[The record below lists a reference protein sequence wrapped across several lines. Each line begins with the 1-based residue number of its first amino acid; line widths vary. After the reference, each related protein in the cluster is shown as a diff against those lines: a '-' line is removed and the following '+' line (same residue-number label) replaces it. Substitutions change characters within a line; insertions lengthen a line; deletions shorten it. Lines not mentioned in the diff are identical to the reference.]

1 MADNVKYKFIQNVG
15 DYFPSGY
22 FSEDFIDKVQKASG
36 LNADQ
41 MAELCKPYV
50 KLRGE
55 YEKYKNYIL
64 NNNPRVKDAIKHTH
78 DFHTLLLRILGYDTT
93 RPYQQFVTINED
105 DHSVVPVRHILTRGG
120 NTTMLVME
128 MQHLIKTGEQEP
140 AGLFEQQYNVKDGE
154 LTTPVT
160 IRHQQY
166 YAGQWSELFSLP
178 TDRETHISPAVINKA
193 IDAIFLLPEKER
205 PHFILMMAGN
215 TMFLLDSDKW
225 NRGSYLVFSMDELF
239 SQASIAAFRK
249 YYALFH
255 LLVCKDTLAAD
266 SETVLM
272 DQLVEESYKSA
283 YEVTKDL
290 KEGVILSVETLAN
303 EALWYWKRELDNPD
317 SELKDNPLSNI
328 DYTDDTFESEVK
340 DDCLTI
346 IYRMLFIFYAES
358 RDELDILPTKDEV
371 YRDGYSL
378 DMLRD
383 LEKVPMIT
391 DESRNG
397 YFFHDSLNDLFW
409 LLANG
414 YRQGQEANKS
424 FSVRKIDSPLFSN
437 KRLHHLANVKIR
449 NVEWQKIIRALSLS
463 NRDKQVG
470 RISYAN
476 LGVNQLGSVYE
487 SLLAYRGFYAEQ
499 DYIEVHKAGKPEEGT
514 FLVPYSRMDDFK
526 ANEILCDE
534 NGEPKILPQ
543 GTFVYRLNGRDRQK
557 SASYYTPEVLTRST
571 VKYTLKSILDE
582 VAAGKRKAQDLLD
595 LKILEPAM
603 GAAAFQNEV
612 INQLAEA
619 YLAYEQQQRHEDGKQ
634 NWRIAPD
641 HYRDELQKVKAYIAT
656 HNVYGVDLNP
666 TAIELGKLSLWL
678 NVIHKDME
686 TPFFS
691 NRLALGNAVIGAWLK
706 VYDKKDILGI
716 PGIKNKKGKNGG
728 LQPNEWW
735 TKAPHKVH
743 FNKVQ
748 FNNGSIKSSVKRSV
762 NEIYHFL
769 LPDKNM
775 LALRSIKDVFIPADA
790 TEEERIKLKETRKA
804 QIKGMKDKL
813 DDWTAPISGEDFQIL
828 QRISAKIDKRL
839 FEYFTFQWDIE
850 RLTNNKTDL
859 WGVAGQ
865 TNIEFGSLAEN
876 YAEKERL
883 NDTRY
888 RHDNA
893 YFRLKNVLDYWCAL
907 WFWEFD
913 DVHQLPT
920 RREYWSDIEAM
931 LDIKDAEI
939 DSRTAR
945 ALHTYVEKDGQLG
958 FFAQNHQNDLFAQS
972 QLDNMVHEEPH
983 HDDDNEENKEG
994 KNSSSDWQ
1002 ETEEISEIKT
1012 KSKQEI
1018 LSETKGVVRSFFDD
1032 SPRFQTV
1039 AKYAA
1044 RYHFFHP
1051 MLEFIEV
1058 FWLRDGFDIICGNPP
1073 WIMLGFDETGIIS
1086 ESYPEIAIRNVA
1098 ASDVTTKR
1106 QSLFN
1111 TNKNLL
1117 AVYKKEEIE
1126 VCASIAFTNA
1136 VSNYPL
1142 LVGQKAN
1149 LYKCILTNCMDLAS
1163 EEGGY
1168 IGILCPE
1175 SIYDDPKGQPLRRE
1189 LYKRL
1194 RYHFQYQNELR
1205 LFAEVDHHTVYG
1217 DQLLGPRSSS
1227 PNFLSIHNLFHP
1239 STVDSCFVH
1248 SGDGLCLG
1256 KKDNKGNWNTK
1267 GHFDRIVHFTIKELE
1282 VLSKIFENGK
1292 NCDCTK
1298 LVSIHSS
1305 SIMNVLRNF
1314 AAFNK
1319 TVANISPEPII
1330 TVAFDETG
1338 CLRKGYTKREVI
1350 YPSKNQLVY
1359 VGPHVF
1365 VSNPVYKNP
1374 RKSCVLNSD
1383 YDSVNLMKIKENYL
1397 PRTCYTLQIPLAKI
1411 AELQKGFCIGNDSDG
1426 KPIYDEWLSYYKA
1439 GFRRMMGSDSERSLS
1454 GAIIPANYVHIGS
1467 IKSIVFKNVW
1477 NLLEFVGIC
1486 SSLPLD
1492 FKIKI
1497 MGVTDLHKDR
1507 ITTLPLGI
1515 NNIYQKS
1522 LYCRTLML
1530 NCLTKEYTDLWQS
1543 CWRPEYAQE
1552 QWSISDPR
1560 LKPFTGLT
1568 EEWTWETPLRNYFER
1583 RQALVEIDV
1592 LAAMALGLSLKDL
1605 ELIYTIQFPVLQQNE
1620 NDTWYDA
1627 KGNIVFTCSK
1637 GLNGVG
1643 CERKEWESIRGNLS
1657 EDGLT
1662 YEGTEATYI
1671 HTIDPKKSEMY
1682 GGEQTTY
1689 YAPYTKCDRIADYR
1703 RAWAF
1708 FENRL

>member
-1 MADNVKYKFIQNVG
+1 MAENVKYKFIQNVG

-36 LNADQ
+36 LNSDQ
-41 MAELCKPYV
+41 MTELCKPYV

-64 NNNPRVKDAIKHTH
+64 NTHPRVKDAIKHTH
-78 DFHTLLLRILGYDTT
+78 DFHTQLLNILGYDTT
-93 RPYQQFVTINED
+93 CAYQQFITINED
-105 DHSVVPVRHILTRGG
+105 DHSVVPVRHILTRNGK
-120 NTTMLVME
+120 TTMLVME
-128 MQHLIKTGEQEP
+128 MQHLIKTDEQEP
-140 AGLFEQQYNVKDGE
+140 AGLFEQQYNVVEDGQ
-154 LTTPVT
+154 TSSVI

-166 YAGQWSELFSLP
+166 YAGQWSELFTLP
-178 TDRETHISPAVINKA
+178 KDEEAHISPAVINKA
-193 IDAIFLLPEKER
+193 IDAIFLLPEEHR

-225 NRGSYLVFSMDELF
+225 NRGSYLEFSMDELF
-239 SQASIAAFRK
+239 SQASISAFRK

-255 LLVCKDTLAAD
+255 LLICKDTLAAD
-266 SETVLM
+266 SESVLM
-272 DQLVEESYKSA
+272 DKLVEESYKSA

-303 EALWYWKRELDNPD
+303 EALWYWKKELTNPD
-317 SELKDNPLSNI
+317 TTLKSNPLSSI
-328 DYTDDTFESEVK
+328 DYTDDTFEAEVK
-340 DDCLTI
+340 DDCLNI
-346 IYRMLFIFYAES
+346 IYRLLFIFYAES

-371 YRDGYSL
+371 YKDGYSL
-378 DMLRD
+378 EMLRD
-383 LEKVPMIT
+383 LEKAPMRT
-391 DESRNG
+391 EESRNG
-397 YFFHDSLNDLFW
+397 YFFNDSLNDLFW

-414 YRQGQEANKS
+414 YRQGQQDNKS
-424 FSVRKIDSPLFSN
+424 FSVRKIDSPLFDN
-437 KRLHHLANVKIR
+437 RRLHHLKDVKIR
-449 NVEWQKIIRALSLS
+449 NIEWQKIIRALSLS

-499 DYIEVHKAGKPEEGT
+499 DYIEVHKVGKPEEGT
-514 FLVPYSRMDDFK
+514 FLVPYSRMDDFE
-526 ANEILCDE
+526 ADEILCDE
-534 NGEPKILPQ
+534 QGEPKILPQ

-582 VAAGKRKAQDLLD
+582 VAEGKRKAQDLLD

-619 YLAYEQQQRHEDGKQ
+619 YLTYQQQQRHEAGFKE
-634 NWRIAPD
+634 WRIAPD

-706 VYDKKDILGI
+706 VYDKKDIIGHSVTV
-716 PGIKNKKGKNGG
+716 KGKYK
-728 LQPNEWW
+728 LLPNEWW
-735 TKAPHKVH
+735 TKAPHKIH
-743 FNKVQ
+743 FNKVN
-748 FNNGSIKSSVKRSV
+748 FENGKVKSAVKRSV

-775 LALRSIKDVFIPADA
+775 LAVRSIKDVFIPADA
-790 TEEERIKLKETRKA
+790 TEEERLKLKETRKA
-804 QIKGMKDKL
+804 QIKGMKEML
-813 DDWTAPISGEDFQIL
+813 DDWTAPISSEEFQIL

-839 FEYFTFQWDIE
+839 LEYFTFQWDIE

-859 WGVAGQ
+859 WGIYGQ
-865 TNIEFGSLAEN
+865 TTLEFGSLAEN

-888 RHDNA
+888 RHNNA
-893 YFRLKNVLDYWCAL
+893 YFILKNVMDYWCAL

-913 DVHQLPT
+913 DAHELPT
-920 RREYWSDIEAM
+920 RREFWSDIETI
-931 LDIKDAEI
+931 LQVKDEDLNA
-939 DSRTAR
+939 RTKR
-945 ALHTYVEKDGQLG
+945 ALQIYVEKDGQLG
-958 FFAQNHQNDLFAQS
+958 FFGENHQNDLFAQAKYE
-972 QLDNMVHEEPH
+972 NMAHEDPH
-983 HDDDNEENKEG
+983 HDEDTDLEDNDEVSELKTQS
-994 KNSSSDWQ
+994 K
-1002 ETEEISEIKT
+1002 EEILGDT
-1012 KSKQEI
+1012 Q
-1018 LSETKGVVRSFFDD
+1018 GAVRTFFDD
-1032 SPRFQTV
+1032 SMRFKTV
-1039 AKYAA
+1039 KKYAD

-1073 WIMLGFDETGIIS
+1073 WIKLEFNEANIIS
-1086 ESYPEIAIRNVA
+1086 DKYPEVAIRKVSAPDVRQRINDFLGNPAMRDLYTSEQYENVG
-1098 ASDVTTKR
+1098 ST
-1106 QSLFN
+1106 
-1111 TNKNLL
+1111 
-1117 AVYKKEEIE
+1117 
-1126 VCASIAFTNA
+1126 AFLNA
-1136 VSNYPL
+1136 YCNYPL
-1142 LVGQKAN
+1142 LVSQQTN
-1149 LYKCILTNCMDLAS
+1149 LYKCVLENTMDLAS
-1163 EEGGY
+1163 EERGF
-1168 IGILCPE
+1168 IGLLTPE

-1194 RYHFQYQNELR
+1194 RYHFQYENEL
-1205 LFAEVDHHTVYG
+1205 
-1217 DQLLGPRSSS
+1217 
-1227 PNFLSIHNLFHP
+1227 NLFTGTNDHGRMRFGESILGSSQINILFININNVYNP
-1239 STVDSCFVH
+1239 STIDACFNH
-1248 SGDGLCLG
+1248 DGHGICEG
-1256 KKDNKGNWNTK
+1256 IKDKYGNWNIS
-1267 GHFDRIVHFTIKELE
+1267 GHHDRLVEISSEVLVTIANTFENGENKECAKLVNIHSRE
-1282 VLSKIFENGK
+1282 IIDVLSKIQK
-1292 NCDCTK
+1292 YPTHITSKD
-1298 LVSIHSS
+1298 
-1305 SIMNVLRNF
+1305 
-1314 AAFNK
+1314 
-1319 TVANISPEPII
+1319 NIISECLH
-1330 TVAFDETG
+1330 ETG
-1338 CLRKGYTKREVI
+1338 AVDDGTIIRMSNIPNGDYDMI
-1350 YPSKNQLVY
+1350 YS
-1359 VGPHVF
+1359 GPHF
-1365 VSNPVYKNP
+1365 YVSNPLYKSP
-1374 RKSCVLNSD
+1374 KKRCLQNSD
-1383 YDSVNLMKIKENYL
+1383 YDIISLEQVESSYNQRSNYKRLMPLEQYKKIF
-1397 PRTCYTLQIPLAKI
+1397 
-1411 AELQKGFCIGNDSDG
+1411 KGFKCG
-1426 KPIYDEWLSYYKA
+1426 KNKEGDILYENWQNYYKL
-1439 GFRRMMGSDSERSLS
+1439 GFRKMLNLTGERSLICAVLRS
-1454 GAIIPANYVHIGS
+1454 KSAHINGVISISFLDRYDTVDMAALCASIAMDFYIKTVGS
-1467 IKSIVFKNVW
+1467 S
-1477 NLLEFVGIC
+1477 NLQGSRMQSF
-1486 SSLPLD
+1486 
-1492 FKIKI
+1492 
-1497 MGVTDLHKDR
+1497 
-1507 ITTLPLGI
+1507 PLGVAEK
-1515 NNIYQKS
+1515 YQS
-1522 LYCRTLML
+1522 AMYSRTLLL
-1530 NCLTKEYTDLWQS
+1530 NCLTVHYADFWQS

-1552 QWSISDPR
+1552 EWSLSDPR

-1568 EEWTWETPLRNYFER
+1568 EEWTWDTPLRNYFER

-1657 EDGLT
+1657 EDSMT

-1682 GGEQTTY
+1682 GGEQVTY

>member
-1 MADNVKYKFIQNVG
+1 MAENVKYKFIQNVG

-36 LNADQ
+36 LNSDQ
-41 MAELCKPYV
+41 MTELCKPYV

-64 NNNPRVKDAIKHTH
+64 NTNPRVKDAIKHTH
-78 DFHTLLLRILGYDTT
+78 DFHTQLLNILGYDTT
-93 RPYQQFVTINED
+93 CAYQQFITINED
-105 DHSVVPVRHILTRGG
+105 DHSVVPVRHILTRNGK
-120 NTTMLVME
+120 TTMLVME
-128 MQHLIKTGEQEP
+128 MQHLIKTDEQEP
-140 AGLFEQQYNVKDGE
+140 AGLFEQQYNVVEDGQ
-154 LTTPVT
+154 TSSVI

-166 YAGQWSELFSLP
+166 YAGQWSELFTLP
-178 TDRETHISPAVINKA
+178 KDEEAHISPAVINKA
-193 IDAIFLLPEKER
+193 IDAIFLLPEEHR

-215 TMFLLDSDKW
+215 MMFLLDSDKW
-225 NRGSYLVFSMDELF
+225 NRGSYLEFSMDELF
-239 SQASIAAFRK
+239 SQASISAFRK

-255 LLVCKDTLAAD
+255 LLICKDTLAAD
-266 SETVLM
+266 SESVLM
-272 DQLVEESYKSA
+272 DKLVEESYKSA

-303 EALWYWKRELDNPD
+303 EALWYWKKELTNPD
-317 SELKDNPLSNI
+317 TTLKSNPLSSI
-328 DYTDDTFESEVK
+328 DYTDDTFEAEVK
-340 DDCLTI
+340 DDCLNI
-346 IYRMLFIFYAES
+346 IYRLLFIFYAES

-371 YRDGYSL
+371 YKDGYSL
-378 DMLRD
+378 EMLRD
-383 LEKVPMIT
+383 LEKAPMRT
-391 DESRNG
+391 EESRNG
-397 YFFHDSLNDLFW
+397 YFFNDSLNDLFW

-414 YRQGQEANKS
+414 YRQGQQDNKS
-424 FSVRKIDSPLFSN
+424 FSVRKIDSPLFDN
-437 KRLHHLANVKIR
+437 RRLHHLKDVKIR
-449 NVEWQKIIRALSLS
+449 NIEWQKIIRALSLS

-499 DYIEVHKAGKPEEGT
+499 DYIEVHKVGKPEEGT
-514 FLVPYSRMDDFK
+514 FLVPYSRMDDFE
-526 ANEILCDE
+526 ADEILCDE
-534 NGEPKILPQ
+534 QGEPKILPQ

-582 VAAGKRKAQDLLD
+582 VAEGKRKAQDLLD

-619 YLAYEQQQRHEDGKQ
+619 YLTYQQQQRHKAGFKE
-634 NWRIAPD
+634 WRIAPD

-706 VYDKKDILGI
+706 VYDKKDIIGLSVTV
-716 PGIKNKKGKNGG
+716 KGKYK
-728 LQPNEWW
+728 LLPNEWW
-735 TKAPHKVH
+735 TKAPHKIH
-743 FNKVQ
+743 FNKVN
-748 FNNGSIKSSVKRSV
+748 FENGKVKSAVKRSV

-775 LALRSIKDVFIPADA
+775 LAVRSIKDVFIPADA
-790 TEEERIKLKETRKA
+790 TEEERLKLKETRKA
-804 QIKGMKDKL
+804 QIKGMKEML
-813 DDWTAPISGEDFQIL
+813 DDWTAPISSEEFQIL

-839 FEYFTFQWDIE
+839 LEYFTFQWDIE

-859 WGVAGQ
+859 WGIYGQ
-865 TNIEFGSLAEN
+865 TTLEFGSLAEN

-888 RHDNA
+888 RHNNA
-893 YFRLKNVLDYWCAL
+893 YFILKNVMDYWCAL

-913 DVHQLPT
+913 DAHELPT
-920 RREYWSDIEAM
+920 RREFWSDIEAI
-931 LDIKDAEI
+931 LQVKDEDLNA
-939 DSRTAR
+939 RTKR
-945 ALHTYVEKDGQLG
+945 ALQTYVEKDGQLG
-958 FFAQNHQNDLFAQS
+958 FFGENHQNDLFAQA
-972 QLDNMVHEEPH
+972 QYENMAHEDPH
-983 HDDDNEENKEG
+983 HDEDTDLEDNDEVSELKTQS
-994 KNSSSDWQ
+994 K
-1002 ETEEISEIKT
+1002 EEILGDT
-1012 KSKQEI
+1012 QG
-1018 LSETKGVVRSFFDD
+1018 TVRTFFDD
-1032 SPRFQTV
+1032 SMRFKTV
-1039 AKYAA
+1039 KKYAD

-1073 WIMLGFDETGIIS
+1073 WIKLEFNEANIIS
-1086 ESYPEIAIRNVA
+1086 DKYPEVAIRKVSAPDVRQRINDFLSNPAMRDLYTSEQYENVG
-1098 ASDVTTKR
+1098 ST
-1106 QSLFN
+1106 
-1111 TNKNLL
+1111 
-1117 AVYKKEEIE
+1117 
-1126 VCASIAFTNA
+1126 AFLNA
-1136 VSNYPL
+1136 YCNYPL
-1142 LVGQKAN
+1142 LVGQQTN
-1149 LYKCILTNCMDLAS
+1149 LYKCVLENTMDLAS
-1163 EEGGY
+1163 EERGF
-1168 IGILCPE
+1168 IGLLTPE

-1205 LFAEVDHHTVYG
+1205 LFAEVHHHTVYG
-1217 DQLLGPRSSS
+1217 DQLLGPRRSSS
-1227 PNFLSIHNLFHP
+1227 PRFASLSNLFHP
-1239 STVDSCFVH
+1239 NTVDACFAH
-1248 SGDGLCLG
+1248 DGHGLCG
-1256 KKDNKGNWNTK
+1256 GIKDENGNWNTAAHK
-1267 GHFDRIVHFTIKELE
+1267 DRIVEITDKELQ
-1282 VLSKIFENGK
+1282 VLSDTFEDGTTGDCAKLVNLHNVEMVSIFENLSANPTHFKDYNTYFIISRGFEETSAVK
-1292 NCDCTK
+1292 EGIIRRDTCNVETDK
-1298 LVSIHSS
+1298 LV
-1305 SIMNVLRNF
+1305 
-1314 AAFNK
+1314 
-1319 TVANISPEPII
+1319 IS
-1330 TVAFDETG
+1330 
-1338 CLRKGYTKREVI
+1338 
-1350 YPSKNQLVY
+1350 
-1359 VGPHVF
+1359 GPHF
-1365 VSNPVYKNP
+1365 YLANPINKNP
-1374 RKSCVLNSD
+1374 RKNCKLNSD
-1383 YDSVNLMKIKENYL
+1383 YDSINLNEIAENYL
-1397 PRTCYTLQIPLAKI
+1397 PRTNYVPCMERSKYSSLL
-1411 AELQKGFCIGNDSDG
+1411 KGF
-1426 KPIYDEWLSYYKA
+1426 PINKNNGEKTTYDNWISYYKA
-1439 GFRRMMGSDSERSLS
+1439 AMRRMTGGGGGERTVAGTILPPKVAHLDTVTSV
-1454 GAIIPANYVHIGS
+1454 I
-1467 IKSIVFKNVW
+1467 FKDNRL
-1477 NLLEFVGIC
+1477 LLEFVSLTESIVVDFIVK
-1486 SSLPLD
+1486 SSKTNDIRPANMQS
-1492 FKIKI
+1492 F
-1497 MGVTDLHKDR
+1497 
-1507 ITTLPLGI
+1507 PLGI
-1515 NNIYQKS
+1515 SDEYYNA
-1522 LYCRTLML
+1522 LFTRTLLL
-1530 NCLTKEYTDLWQS
+1530 NCLTVHYADLWQS

-1568 EEWTWETPLRNYFER
+1568 EEWTWDTPLRNYFER

-1657 EDGLT
+1657 EDSMT

-1682 GGEQTTY
+1682 GGEQVTY